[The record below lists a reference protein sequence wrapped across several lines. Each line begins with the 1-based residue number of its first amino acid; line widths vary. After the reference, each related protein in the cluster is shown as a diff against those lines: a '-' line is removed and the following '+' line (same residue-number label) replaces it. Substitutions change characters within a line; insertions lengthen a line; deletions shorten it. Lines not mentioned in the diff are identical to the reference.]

1 MDETFVFKLL
11 KILDNLQEY
20 SKDSVIREYDLCD
33 DEVSQIILN
42 KSVYPNGD
50 QLGFYNYSQYNLEK
64 LANVETIN
72 IKEEFI
78 DYIDSFSE
86 NIYDYLDSLN
96 IEDKLNHFSDEELIN
111 LINDL
116 NTQSSQD
123 FLSSV
128 IANIALNYDNL
139 SISNV
144 FGDEYLAFLT
154 SVKVK
159 LLNPDLDVTVSLEE
173 YGEILS
179 ILKLSD
185 SNIDSNFKIANMA
198 FGEDK
203 NKFER
208 FLSDFNLNKLIITV
222 SSSFFD
228 KYSNLLS
235 SVKNPNFLKAI
246 ISLPIYQD
254 DDNLIIIILD
264 ADKSSSD
271 FLLIDESESLI
282 HKNDSYDYSFI
293 DGEILPNIVNSYQNF
308 TEYENGI
315 ILPIS
320 NLITRKTDFSQD
332 IMDKYSEKD
341 PVKRRVIKSDVDDLI
356 AIQEKQSAF
365 HQKQMM
371 RHKSVSVESDGDS
384 DYQNDLSFRI
394 EDLMYKRKRQPL
406 ENLLYKHEKKLID
419 EDVKFVNLSEIADLK
434 SINQKNDKD
443 TILIAACKQCG
454 SKLVYYNHD
463 VETIDKDDVYI
474 EIDNIS
480 SDVLKQYLYVYLNSF
495 NGLDEIK
502 YFSKKTNLITPEQLG
517 FVKIPILNITTQ
529 FELVDAVRES
539 EEFFKSIELL
549 KKDFQSNILDYKH
562 VIDSINELRG
572 NYEFNRGE
580 VKVSR
585 SMRHAYSGL
594 IWPLAVSY
602 LYATKG
608 GFESVER
615 KDNYLVL
622 FEFIAAF
629 NFIILLSGLP
639 DNVYQKYKWDIWDA
653 RNKNIYKDMTFGKWV
668 RLSENIAQVYRNN
681 NFTSKLE
688 EELFNKISSNK
699 ILKILNKTKDFRNDE
714 SHGSHSNKYEADKVL
729 DELNIYLEDIF
740 DILEVYSNY
749 KLIYVVSNNDLNHR
763 VILLNGPCAPPIYER
778 ITFDEK
784 LENEHLYLFNPRNNK
799 KLLIKDNFMKFIH
812 LDDERKHWAL
822 FLYDSCDYHEYNAT
836 YKCYQSKEEPLKC
849 NIYDFIEDIIG

>member
-20 SKDSVIREYDLCD
+20 SKDSVIHEYDLCD

-159 LLNPDLDVTVSLEE
+159 LLNPDLDVNVSLEE

-179 ILKLSD
+179 ILNLSN

-198 FGEDK
+198 FGEDED
-203 NKFER
+203 KFER
-208 FLSDFNLNKLIITV
+208 FLSDFSLNKVIITV

-235 SVKNPNFLKAI
+235 GVKNPNFLKAI

-320 NLITRKTDFSQD
+320 N
-332 IMDKYSEKD
+332 
-341 PVKRRVIKSDVDDLI
+341 
-356 AIQEKQSAF
+356 
-365 HQKQMM
+365 
-371 RHKSVSVESDGDS
+371 
-384 DYQNDLSFRI
+384 
-394 EDLMYKRKRQPL
+394 
-406 ENLLYKHEKKLID
+406 
-419 EDVKFVNLSEIADLK
+419 
-434 SINQKNDKD
+434 
-443 TILIAACKQCG
+443 
-454 SKLVYYNHD
+454 
-463 VETIDKDDVYI
+463 
-474 EIDNIS
+474 
-480 SDVLKQYLYVYLNSF
+480 
-495 NGLDEIK
+495 
-502 YFSKKTNLITPEQLG
+502 
-517 FVKIPILNITTQ
+517 
-529 FELVDAVRES
+529 
-539 EEFFKSIELL
+539 
-549 KKDFQSNILDYKH
+549 
-562 VIDSINELRG
+562 
-572 NYEFNRGE
+572 
-580 VKVSR
+580 
-585 SMRHAYSGL
+585 
-594 IWPLAVSY
+594 
-602 LYATKG
+602 
-608 GFESVER
+608 
-615 KDNYLVL
+615 
-622 FEFIAAF
+622 
-629 NFIILLSGLP
+629 
-639 DNVYQKYKWDIWDA
+639 
-653 RNKNIYKDMTFGKWV
+653 
-668 RLSENIAQVYRNN
+668 
-681 NFTSKLE
+681 
-688 EELFNKISSNK
+688 
-699 ILKILNKTKDFRNDE
+699 
-714 SHGSHSNKYEADKVL
+714 
-729 DELNIYLEDIF
+729 
-740 DILEVYSNY
+740 
-749 KLIYVVSNNDLNHR
+749 
-763 VILLNGPCAPPIYER
+763 
-778 ITFDEK
+778 
-784 LENEHLYLFNPRNNK
+784 
-799 KLLIKDNFMKFIH
+799 
-812 LDDERKHWAL
+812 
-822 FLYDSCDYHEYNAT
+822 
-836 YKCYQSKEEPLKC
+836 
-849 NIYDFIEDIIG
+849 

>member
-1 MDETFVFKLL
+1 MDESFVFRLL
-11 KILDNLQEY
+11 KILDNLQDY
-20 SKDSVIREYDLCD
+20 SKDRVIQEYDLCD
-33 DEVSQIILN
+33 DEDSQILLN
-42 KSVYPNGD
+42 KSVYPNGN
-50 QLGFYNYSQYNLEK
+50 QLGFYNYSRYDLKTLDSVEK
-64 LANVETIN
+64 TSIRD
-72 IKEEFI
+72 EFI

-86 NIYDYLDSLN
+86 NIYDYLYSFN
-96 IEDKLNHFSDEELIN
+96 IEDKLSQFSDDELIN

-116 NTQSSQD
+116 NTQSSVD

-128 IANIALNYDNL
+128 IANIAVDCDNL
-139 SISNV
+139 AVSNIL
-144 FGDEYLAFLT
+144 GDEYLAFLT

-159 LLNPDLDVTVSLEE
+159 QINPDLDVNVSLKE
-173 YGEILS
+173 YGKILS
-179 ILKLSD
+179 ILNLSNPNKD
-185 SNIDSNFKIANMA
+185 ANFKIANLG

-203 NKFER
+203 EGFER
-208 FLSDFNLNKLIITV
+208 LLCDFSLNRLILTV

-228 KYSNLLS
+228 KNSKLLS
-235 SVKNPNFLKAI
+235 SIKNPNFLKAI
-246 ISLPIYQD
+246 ISLPIYHD
-254 DDNLIIIILD
+254 EDNLILIILD

-282 HKNDSYDYSFI
+282 HKNDSYDYSLVY
-293 DGEILPNIVNSYQNF
+293 DELLPNIVNSYQNL
-308 TEYENGI
+308 TEYENSI

-320 NLITRKTDFSQD
+320 SLITQKSNLSQE
-332 IMDKYSEKD
+332 IMDKYSEQD
-341 PVKRRVIKSDVDDLI
+341 PVKRRVIKSDVDDLL
-356 AIQEKQSAF
+356 AIQEQQSAF

-384 DYQNDLSFRI
+384 NYQKDISLRI

-419 EDVKFVNLSEIADLK
+419 EDVKFVDLSEIADLK
-434 SINQKNDKD
+434 SINKKNDKD

-463 VETIDKDDVYI
+463 VETIDRDDVYI

-480 SDVLKQYLYVYLNSF
+480 SDILKQYLYVYLNSF
-495 NGLDEIK
+495 NGLDEIR
-502 YFSKKTNLITPEQLG
+502 YFSKKTFKITPEQLG
-517 FVKIPILNITTQ
+517 FVKIPVLKITTQ
-529 FELVDAVRES
+529 LELVDAVRES

-562 VIDSINELRG
+562 VINSINELRG
-572 NYEFNRGE
+572 DYEFNPGE

-585 SMRHAYSGL
+585 SMRHAYNGL

-622 FEFIAAF
+622 FEFISAF

-653 RNKNIYKDMTFGKWV
+653 RNKKIYKDMTFGKWV

-699 ILKILNKTKDFRNDE
+699 ILKILNKAKDFRNDE

-740 DILEVYSNY
+740 DILDVYSNY
-749 KLIYVVSNNDLNHR
+749 KMIYVVENNDLNHR

-784 LENEHLYLFNPRNNK
+784 LEKERLYLYNPRNNK
-799 KLLIKDNFMKFIH
+799 KLLIKDNFMKFVH
-812 LDDERKHWAL
+812 LDDERKNWAL
-822 FLYDSCDYHEYNAT
+822 FLYDSCDYPEYNAT
-836 YKCYQSKEEPLKC
+836 YKCYQSKEEPLEC
-849 NIYDFIEDIIG
+849 SIYDFIEDIIG